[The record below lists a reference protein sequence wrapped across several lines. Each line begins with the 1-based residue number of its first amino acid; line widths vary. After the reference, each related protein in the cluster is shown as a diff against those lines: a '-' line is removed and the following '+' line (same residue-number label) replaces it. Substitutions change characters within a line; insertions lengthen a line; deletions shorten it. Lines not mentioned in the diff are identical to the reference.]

1 MMALSGISVSRG
13 IAIAIGTAAVLRRD
27 ELDISEYAIPS
38 SLVSNE
44 IVRFRAALLKAK
56 TQLDTIRQEIPP
68 EAPGE
73 VIALIE
79 THLVMFDDVTLSEG
93 PVELIRARRCNA
105 EWALKL
111 QRDLLMQVFE
121 EMDDPYLRS
130 RKDDIDHVVNRIQQ
144 NLQGRE
150 LVPDEML
157 DHRARGAIIVADDL
171 SPAEI
176 MLMQKCGIAAFVT
189 EFGGP
194 NSHTAILA
202 RSLGVPAVVGV
213 HHARRYIR
221 RGDALIVEG
230 RQGMIIVAPAAVE
243 IACFRRRQREERRYR
258 AELRKLG
265 RRPAV
270 TRDGHAIRLMANA
283 ELVEDIA
290 AVRAAGADG
299 IGLFRTE
306 MLFMDRQDLPG
317 EDEQFDNYAC
327 MVQAMKG
334 APVTIRTL
342 DIGMD
347 KWLGGARPGA
357 EGSNPAMGLR
367 GIRWCLKEPALF
379 STQLRAILRAS
390 ASGPVRIMFP
400 MLSGEIELQQALVLL
415 ADAKRELATAGK
427 PFDPHVAVGAMIE
440 VPAAALMVGRLAR
453 MVDFLS
459 IGTNDLIQYTLAV
472 DRLDEEV
479 NYLYDPLHP
488 AVLKLIHMT
497 IVAGRRAGI
506 PVAMCGEMAGESCY
520 TRLLLGMGLREFSA
534 APGALLEIKRMI
546 VNSDLAALAPQVR
559 RIVHA
564 SGRAAM
570 RAALARLA
578 DSGESMH

>member
-13 IAIAIGTAAVLRRD
+13 IAIGAAAVLRRD

-56 TQLDTIRQEIPP
+56 TQLDAIRQEIPP

-150 LVPDEML
+150 WVPDEML
-157 DHRARGAIIVADDL
+157 DHRARGAIVVADDL

-243 IACFRRRQREERRYR
+243 IACFRHRQREERRYR
-258 AELRKLG
+258 TELRKLG

-347 KWLGGARPGA
+347 KWLGGGRPGA

-367 GIRWCLKEPALF
+367 AIRWCLKDPALF

-390 ASGPVRIMFP
+390 ACGPVRIMFP

-415 ADAKRELATAGK
+415 ADAKRDLTAAGK

-506 PVAMCGEMAGESCY
+506 PVAMCGEMAGEPCY

-546 VNSDLAALAPQVR
+546 VSSDLAALAPRVR

-578 DSGESMH
+578 DPGESMH